1 MNTKV
6 QKSILTQVTGCS
18 ELMDFSADDGGNAD
32 TFEVLYG
39 SDFLHVPELG
49 WLHYNGKF
57 WEQDRAA
64 LVRAVEDTLV
74 QRRLEA
80 VRCDKEKIV
89 GVTKRDVFR
98 IDGATKL
105 LESRLNADIEDF
117 DNNPDLL
124 NVANGVV
131 ELSTGDLAPHDPSQR
146 FTYALATDYDPM
158 ADSSEWE
165 AFLSQAVTP
174 DGQEEDKELLN
185 FIQQAVG
192 YSVTGHTREERL
204 FYVYGPTR
212 SGKGTFTE
220 SLMTLVP
227 RPLSMEVDFN
237 TFTARRDG
245 NDQNFDL
252 ADMKPSRLIFA
263 SESNKYQSLNPGKIK
278 QLTGGNWVQAAF
290 KHKQRFSYR
299 PQYAVWLSSNHKVM
313 GDPEDDALWYRVLVV
328 EFPNSHKG
336 KEDTSLKARLK
347 QPEAQRGILKWVVD
361 GAFNWYATERL
372 QVPEGVKLATQAHR
386 DDLDNIALWINDEV
400 IEEDGAFA
408 SSAELY
414 QSYKPWCEDNGV
426 EPKKSRELG
435 LALKKR
441 GYEDSKDY
449 ILLENGKRKQVRGWR
464 GVRVE
469 TSRNFNHM
477 PATK

>member
-1 MNTKV
+1 MSTRIQN
-6 QKSILTQVTGCS
+6 SILTQVTGVS

-32 TFEVLYG
+32 SFVFLYG
-39 SDFLHVPELG
+39 RDFLYVPELG

-57 WEQDRAA
+57 WEQDGAA
-64 LVRAVEDTLV
+64 LVKAVEDTLV

-80 VRCDKEKIV
+80 VKCDKEKIV
-89 GVTKRDVFR
+89 GVTKRDAYR
-98 IDGATKL
+98 IEGASKL
-105 LESRLNADIEDF
+105 LESRLHERIESF
-117 DNNPDLL
+117 DNDPDTL

-131 ELSTGDLAPHDPSQR
+131 NLRTGELAPHDPSQR
-146 FTYALATDYDPM
+146 FTYALTIEYDPT

-174 DGQEEDKELLN
+174 DGQEEDRELLN

-204 FYVYGPTR
+204 FYIYGPTR

-227 RPLSMEVDFN
+227 RPISMEVDFN

-252 ADMKPSRLIFA
+252 ADMKSSRLVFA

-278 QLTGGNWVQAAF
+278 QLTGGNWIQAAF

-336 KEDTSLKARLK
+336 KEDTTLKARLK
-347 QPEAQRGILKWVVD
+347 RIEAQRGILKWIVD
-361 GAFNWYATERL
+361 GAKKWYATERL
-372 QVPEGVKLATQAHR
+372 QVPEQVKLATQAHR
-386 DDLDNIALWINDEV
+386 DELDTIALWINDEV
-400 IEEDGAFA
+400 IEENGAFTPT
-408 SSAELY
+408 AELY
-414 QSYKPWCEDNGV
+414 QSYMIWCENNGV

-435 LALKKR
+435 VALKKR
-441 GYEDSKDY
+441 GYEDHKTY
-449 ILLENGKRKQVRGWR
+449 ITAEDGKRKQARGWYSI
-464 GVRVE
+464 RVE
-469 TSRNFNHM
+469 
-477 PATK
+477 PAYNARQLMTK